1 MTIKE
6 QVQWYIDK
14 MDETTPAGEKMLK
27 RLLGAA
33 DRIII
38 GQEPIAYAPTPDA
51 PKAPGKP
58 KKKAR

>member
-27 RLLGAA
+27 RLLDAA
-33 DRIII
+33 DRIIL
-38 GQEPIAYAPTPDA
+38 GQTPFSYVPTQDA